1 MAIPTRITLPPS
13 GRPVGGLLSAA
24 RPLGGEWWRGVTF
37 ASLQCVAPQS
47 VGTACSDEEATTKVA
62 QRPGELRTFETF
74 AAVLALECSTLGGV
88 NLSEMAEDALDV
100 VREFSV
106 ARELLTGA
114 ASGNPSL
121 AGVTCGDPPA
131 SCVTDDLGTATD
143 PVAAL
148 GCLDQTAAEAL
159 SGRLA
164 FIHASPAILAAWM
177 AASAIWRDGRLWRT
191 ALGSVVVGSA
201 GYDGR
206 APGGAAP
213 VSGASLYA
221 YATGEVYA
229 ATSAGGR
236 APSVPQPGERD
247 TLESVDRSV
256 NTATAISEDVA
267 LVVFDPCF
275 VAAIDTT
282 VTLCEEAS

>member
-1 MAIPTRITLPPS
+1 MALPTRITLPPS

-24 RPLGGEWWRGVTF
+24 RPLDGEWWRGVTF
-37 ASLQCVAPQS
+37 SSMQCAVPQS
-47 VGTACSDEEATTKVA
+47 VGTACAEEAGTTKVP
-62 QRPGELRTFETF
+62 QRPGDEQTFETF
-74 AAVLALECSTLGGV
+74 AAILAVHCSTLGNTNV
-88 NLSEMAEDALDV
+88 AELAEDSLDV

-121 AGVTCGDPPA
+121 AGTTCAGPA
-131 SCVTDDLGTATD
+131 SCVTDNLGTATD

-164 FIHASPAILAAWM
+164 FIHASPAILTAWV
-177 AASAIWRDGRLWRT
+177 AASAVWRDGRLWRT

-213 VSGASLYA
+213 TSGASLYA

-229 ATSAGGR
+229 AISTGGR
-236 APSVPQPGERD
+236 APTIPEPGQRD

-256 NTATAISEDVA
+256 NTATAIAEDVA

-275 VAAIDTT
+275 IAAIDTT